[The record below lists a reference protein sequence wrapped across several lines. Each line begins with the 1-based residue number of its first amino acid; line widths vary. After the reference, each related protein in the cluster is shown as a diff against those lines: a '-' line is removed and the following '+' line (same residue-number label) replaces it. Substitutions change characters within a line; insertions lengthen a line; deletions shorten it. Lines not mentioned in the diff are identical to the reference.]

1 MTNKKTLSVV
11 IATYNGEKYLREQ
24 LNSLYAQTLLPDE
37 VIAIDDCST
46 DGTVGIL
53 REYQSKYG
61 LRYIVMIRTLG

>member
-24 LNSLYAQTLLPDE
+24 LDSLYTQTLLPGE

-46 DGTVGIL
+46 DGTVGI
-53 REYQSKYG
+53 
-61 LRYIVMIRTLG
+61 